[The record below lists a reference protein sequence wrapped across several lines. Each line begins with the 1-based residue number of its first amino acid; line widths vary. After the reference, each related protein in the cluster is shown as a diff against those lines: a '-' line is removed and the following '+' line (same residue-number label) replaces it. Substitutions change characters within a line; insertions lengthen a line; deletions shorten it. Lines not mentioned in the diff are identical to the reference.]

1 MTKERLN
8 STISVIRELYR
19 EKIEREV
26 NEMNNLDLI
35 DLEILEK
42 RLVEDHGEILTE
54 KDIVKLIYQLIQD

>member
-42 RLVEDHGEILTE
+42 RLEEDHGEILTE